1 MNNRSNLFDIYVI
14 VVWYCNSNRYMVGL
28 HLLNVGSPFN
38 PVLIRD
44 TCNEGLNSGVNKYIH
59 RIGTRNWDLTII

>member
-1 MNNRSNLFDIYVI
+1 MTAAAKIYLFSSSLV
-14 VVWYCNSNRYMVGL
+14 RYMVGL

-59 RIGTRNWDLTII
+59 RIGTRNWD